1 MKQVKSEKNTKKRLR
16 RISAF
21 LLAFCISV
29 GSLSFQPHADA
40 AYDYP
45 DSPTPFVMKEELFN
59 NYSTNDDDKA
69 LRVLWGKDYLGN
81 EQSWWIAGK
90 EPTNPDN
97 LVLFAADS
105 LLEPMKFHEKEDG
118 TDWQYHEF
126 ATSDYNG
133 KEVYTQNYYLTS
145 DLRKALQDAS
155 KNEQYFTS
163 GQQERMV
170 PSTIRTLDRAALFKY
185 EYGDMYDLD
194 AWEEFGTGDDSKFE
208 WNKEH
213 RPNGYPQFTGGNL
226 EYSENPDLYDI
237 TEDVLYAP
245 YGEHETDFP
254 TVGSIGYTQNSSQD
268 PSSYLPIEKKFL
280 EGHTPEEMPN
290 TPGGEKLLPFWL
302 RSPSTYYDCAD
313 SAAGAEHHE
322 NFRESALFAGQ
333 VSHTFDNRFIGVLT
347 AGDAGPSDNTKLNN
361 SKFAVQPAFQL
372 DSSDLLFASSAK
384 DAASHAQNGGDLE
397 QDKAVT
403 LRFDANGSLGEA
415 TVIESADENNQTQ
428 QVEIKGAPKGSYL
441 VIQRI
446 LDKEINSSYDLGAY
460 AVPVEGDMT
469 VDLSIIQINGE
480 PIEFISDNG
489 DLGLAD
495 YYAIWLEKSEDGV
508 TYASLADYRIT
519 AQGEHIQVNTPQDLE
534 WGDLGIPGPFSE
546 IICTPEPGYRFPDN
560 LTLPEE
566 KYHVCAREENG
577 SIVLYQKSG
586 KYIPAARTV
595 LLPAAVPEEN
605 SLTVSVEVQNGD
617 PNQKFDFKVE
627 FPDLTDFSGT
637 IGEMNFQNG
646 ISEFSLKSGERK
658 STGDLSKKE
667 MTIGF
672 SDELTVGASGDSL
685 SQELTIDESEDLTIG
700 ASQNIP
706 SLFADDS
713 ISYTVTQLP
722 VESYT
727 TTAKENNTPTDDEK
741 TDAPGYQVV
750 GDILNKGSSHVHFI
764 NAGQATSE
772 YTITANAGEG
782 GSISP
787 DGAVTVAAG
796 ADQSFTMT
804 ANPGYHVKEVLV
816 DGVHVG
822 ILNTY
827 TFSDVQANHSISVQ
841 FEKDSDI
848 PDPDPNPDPDPDP
861 NPDPD
866 PDPEPNPDADQN
878 KPDPDAPDPDQ
889 NRPDPDAPDPDQ
901 NRPDPDDSKPD
912 KPAEN
917 HSEQSIDTEQT
928 TKENP
933 PEQSVSST
941 VSAPSAAKP
950 AETVKHN
957 PETSDH
963 NFVLPALALSVVCG
977 AVIIL
982 TANAK
987 HD

>member
-1 MKQVKSEKNTKKRLR
+1 
-16 RISAF
+16 
-21 LLAFCISV
+21 
-29 GSLSFQPHADA
+29 
-40 AYDYP
+40 
-45 DSPTPFVMKEELFN
+45 
-59 NYSTNDDDKA
+59 
-69 LRVLWGKDYLGN
+69 
-81 EQSWWIAGK
+81 
-90 EPTNPDN
+90 
-97 LVLFAADS
+97 
-105 LLEPMKFHEKEDG
+105 
-118 TDWQYHEF
+118 
-126 ATSDYNG
+126 
-133 KEVYTQNYYLTS
+133 
-145 DLRKALQDAS
+145 
-155 KNEQYFTS
+155 
-163 GQQERMV
+163 
-170 PSTIRTLDRAALFKY
+170 
-185 EYGDMYDLD
+185 
-194 AWEEFGTGDDSKFE
+194 
-208 WNKEH
+208 
-213 RPNGYPQFTGGNL
+213 
-226 EYSENPDLYDI
+226 
-237 TEDVLYAP
+237 
-245 YGEHETDFP
+245 
-254 TVGSIGYTQNSSQD
+254 
-268 PSSYLPIEKKFL
+268 
-280 EGHTPEEMPN
+280 
-290 TPGGEKLLPFWL
+290 
-302 RSPSTYYDCAD
+302 
-313 SAAGAEHHE
+313 
-322 NFRESALFAGQ
+322 
-333 VSHTFDNRFIGVLT
+333 
-347 AGDAGPSDNTKLNN
+347 
-361 SKFAVQPAFQL
+361 
-372 DSSDLLFASSAK
+372 
-384 DAASHAQNGGDLE
+384 
-397 QDKAVT
+397 
-403 LRFDANGSLGEA
+403 
-415 TVIESADENNQTQ
+415 
-428 QVEIKGAPKGSYL
+428 
-441 VIQRI
+441 
-446 LDKEINSSYDLGAY
+446 
-460 AVPVEGDMT
+460 
-469 VDLSIIQINGE
+469 
-480 PIEFISDNG
+480 
-489 DLGLAD
+489 
-495 YYAIWLEKSEDGV
+495 
-508 TYASLADYRIT
+508 
-519 AQGEHIQVNTPQDLE
+519 
-534 WGDLGIPGPFSE
+534 
-546 IICTPEPGYRFPDN
+546 
-560 LTLPEE
+560 
-566 KYHVCAREENG
+566 
-577 SIVLYQKSG
+577 
-586 KYIPAARTV
+586 
-595 LLPAAVPEEN
+595 
-605 SLTVSVEVQNGD
+605 
-617 PNQKFDFKVE
+617 
-627 FPDLTDFSGT
+627 
-637 IGEMNFQNG
+637 MNFQNG

>member
-81 EQSWWIAGK
+81 EQSWWIAEK

-889 NRPDPDAPDPDQ
+889 NRPDPD
-901 NRPDPDDSKPD
+901 DSKPD